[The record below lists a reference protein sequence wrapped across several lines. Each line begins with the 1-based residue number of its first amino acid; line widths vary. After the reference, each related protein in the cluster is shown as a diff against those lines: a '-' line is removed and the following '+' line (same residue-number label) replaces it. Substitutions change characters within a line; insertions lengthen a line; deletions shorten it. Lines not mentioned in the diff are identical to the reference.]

1 MFEFLKKDKE
11 KEALQYAIDAFH
23 ALYEKDRDLILE
35 DLSRIAAYSKEN
47 CDEAIKQKL
56 IESLSFRSIMLYRI
70 QSSGNEKASS
80 LFNKFRIV
88 YPEAQGVEIY
98 GEIGGGLRI
107 VHNCCIISVE
117 RAGKNLS
124 VGAFVV
130 IGKRRGLFPTI
141 GDNVTICAN
150 STVIGNIHLGD
161 NSIVGAASFVMR
173 DVAAGE
179 VVGGNPAATI
189 RYENSQ

>member
-11 KEALQYAIDAFH
+11 KEAIQYAIDAFD

-35 DLSRIAAYSKEN
+35 DLSRIADYSKEN
-47 CDEAIKQKL
+47 CDEAIKQNL

-161 NSIVGAASFVMR
+161 NSTVGAASLVMR
-173 DVAAGE
+173 DVAPGE